1 MNVLDLPMVIKKRV
15 GQKSLRLRV
24 NPLDSSLYISA
35 PYFVSKAKIIEFI
48 KTQEHWIREQIL
60 KANVLSQF
68 SYIFY
73 LGKRYELEFQ
83 SASKAYYQIKESQ
96 ITLGIKGEG
105 QLALTPSQQLQAIQR
120 MMLEQ
125 MRLILPPRVK
135 QLAEQVKTPVKLVRF
150 RNMKT
155 QWGNCYPRHQL
166 ITLNTELIKYPL
178 DCIDYVIYHEL
189 AHFHHFDH
197 GPQFKSLLTLWCPQ
211 WRELRQQ
218 LKIPK

>member
-1 MNVLDLPMVIKKRV
+1 MNVLDLPIVIKKRV

-24 NPLDSSLYISA
+24 NPMDLSLHISA
-35 PYFVSKAKIIEFI
+35 PYYVSKAKIIEFI
-48 KTQEHWIREQIL
+48 KTQEPWIREQIS
-60 KANVLSQF
+60 KASSHSNF
-68 SYIFY
+68 SHISY
-73 LGKRYELEFQ
+73 LGKKYSLEFQ
-83 SASKAYYQIKESQ
+83 SANKAYYQIQESR
-96 ITLGIKGEG
+96 ITLGIKGVG
-105 QLALTPSQQLQAIQR
+105 PQLESKSQQLQAIQR

-125 MRLILPPRVK
+125 MRVLLPPRVK

-166 ITLNTELIKYPL
+166 ITLNTELIKYPME
-178 DCIDYVIYHEL
+178 CIDYVIYHEL

-197 GPQFKSLLTLWCPQ
+197 GPQFKSLLSLWCPQ